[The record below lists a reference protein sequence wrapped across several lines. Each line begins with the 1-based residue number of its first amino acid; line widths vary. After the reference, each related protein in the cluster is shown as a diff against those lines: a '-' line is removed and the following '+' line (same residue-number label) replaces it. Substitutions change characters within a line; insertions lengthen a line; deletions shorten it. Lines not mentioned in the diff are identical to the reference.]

1 MKRYGEKFPSFSN
14 VDFNSETKGNKAN
27 ILYRKT
33 GRKLNPWQL
42 IQLKGIC
49 AVDKKGLWKYQKYA
63 IAVSRRNGKGE
74 ILVARELF
82 GIVELGEKICHTAHR
97 TTTSHDAFLRLY
109 AALKNA
115 GFEEYSRKKKE
126 MPEKSFFA
134 SKQFGLEHIEIKGGG
149 TIDFRTRSDNGGL
162 GEGFDLLVID
172 EAQEYTEK
180 QESALI
186 YTTSASKNPQIIY
199 TGTPPTTASHGD
211 KFVKLRNSVLQK
223 KAHSVGWNE
232 WSISELPKNPMD
244 VDLWYKFNPSLGYT
258 LAERNIYNELSTEF
272 LDFCI
277 QRLGY
282 WVSYNQKSEFS
293 EAEWKSLEVAQLPV
307 LSNERF
313 LGIKYG
319 RNGQN
324 VAVSVCSRTK
334 DGKFFVEGIDCV
346 SVRSGN
352 GWILKLCQNPKIRK
366 VVIDGQSGQQNLLDD
381 LRANGNN
388 VEVIFPTVAEIISA
402 NSFFEKSVYGK
413 KISHRDQKSMSN
425 IISNCK
431 KRLIGSRGG
440 FGYESLVEN
449 YDIALMDSAILA
461 IWICS
466 ATREK
471 KAKQKIQC

>member
-1 MKRYGEKFPSFSN
+1 MDTRYGEQTPTVSVIEPYEKTLGQEAI
-14 VDFNSETKGNKAN
+14 DLYNKTDHQA
-27 ILYRKT
+27 I
-33 GRKLNPWQL
+33 PWQESM
-42 IQLKGIC
+42 IYDIM
-49 AVDKKGLWKYQKYA
+49 AVNDEGLWAHQKFGFSLA
-63 IAVSRRNGKGE
+63 RRNGKSEIILARCLRALEYGE
-74 ILVARELF
+74 RVLF
-82 GIVELGEKICHTAHR
+82 TAHR
-97 TTTSHDAFLRLY
+97 TATAHSIWERLGRMCEQ
-109 AALKNA
+109 AGIVIKSSLK
-115 GFEEYSRKKKE
+115 GYGKE
-126 MPEKSFFA
+126 HLITAE
-134 SKQFGLEHIEIKGGG
+134 GGG
-149 TIDFRTRSDNGGL
+149 IWFRTRTSTGGL

-277 QRLGY
+277 QRLGF

-293 EAEWKSLEVAQLPV
+293 EAEWKALEVEQLPA

-352 GWILKLCQNPKIRK
+352 FWILKLCQNPKIRK

-402 NSFFEKSVYGK
+402 NSFFEKSVYAK

-449 YDIALMDSAILA
+449 YDVALMDSAILA

-466 ATREK
+466 ATKEK